1 MSDVVTAQWRL
12 GAGFRLGMRV
22 AGPGGRAAVS
32 CPGAWWSDEGIVG
45 KFSRRFV
52 YKCVFTQCALFSAR
66 PPPLARRRGPTRAR
80 ALTLAAESSS
90 QVLLILRRAAA
101 PGQKRSLLITRGRH
115 SGAAELSLPKTP
127 PHTHPNSRLCSVL
140 RLFPSG
146 DRRGEGREGGALGS
160 LAAPFVLTSLRSESP
175 GAPAVKLLRLG
186 RRAMVSTRPQLW
198 RRRLDW
204 PWARLDPA

>member
-1 MSDVVTAQWRL
+1 MRRSPFASPRFEPMESRKRLVSDVMTAQWRL
-12 GAGFRLGMRV
+12 GAGLRLAMRV

-66 PPPLARRRGPTRAR
+66 PPPSARRRGPAWAR
-80 ALTLAAESSS
+80 ALTPAAQPSP
-90 QVLLILRRAAA
+90 QALPILRQASVAA

-115 SGAAELSLPKTP
+115 SGAAELFSLR
-127 PHTHPNSRLCSVL
+127 THPPPLSLRAAP

-146 DRRGEGREGGALGS
+146 DRRGEGVKEGRVEPSG
-160 LAAPFVLTSLRSESP
+160 T
-175 GAPAVKLLRLG
+175 
-186 RRAMVSTRPQLW
+186 W
-198 RRRLDW
+198 RRFS
-204 PWARLDPA
+204 A